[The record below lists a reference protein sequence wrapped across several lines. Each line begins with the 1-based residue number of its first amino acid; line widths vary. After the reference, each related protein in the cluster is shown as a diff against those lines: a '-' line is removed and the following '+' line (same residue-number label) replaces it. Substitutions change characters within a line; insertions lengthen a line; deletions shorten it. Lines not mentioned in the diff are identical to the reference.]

1 MDMSELSHITL
12 SIKCFWII
20 SAALPSLYVQSD
32 LVKYNQIISAPLMLF
47 VLRPQSNQL
56 ISDAKAFSCSL
67 FSSFNQNLINWFWM
81 IRLSYTPLSVCPP
94 DGNPN
99 LHLSVSRTIKSWQLD
114 VKISQT
120 PDASSWICIC
130 VSLSDNQVHLLITVQ
145 SNFKC
150 SLTTQRDFKMWK
162 TRDKRT
168 TSQSSGRC
176 ESRESFGA
184 KTFGPS

>member
-1 MDMSELSHITL
+1 MFSLIWSNTIRSYQLLSG
-12 SIKCFWII
+12 W
-20 SAALPSLYVQSD
+20 
-32 LVKYNQIISAPLMLF
+32 LF

-56 ISDAKAFSCSL
+56 ISDAKASSCSL

-99 LHLSVSRTIKSWQLD
+99 LHLSVSWTIKSSQLDVKISQTPDLISHISNTRSWQLD
-114 VKISQT
+114 MNISQT

>member
-1 MDMSELSHITL
+1 MNFLISLWVSNAFGSSVQLYHHFMFSLIWSNTIRSYQLLSGWL
-12 SIKCFWII
+12 S
-20 SAALPSLYVQSD
+20 
-32 LVKYNQIISAPLMLF
+32 

-130 VSLSDNQVHLLITVQ
+130 VTLSDNQVHLLITVQ

-176 ESRESFGA
+176 KSRESFGA